1 MASDPQVE
9 FVAEGSVKTRRDPA
23 GLAAAILIT
32 IAGCTLVW
40 LVALV
45 TVPLGPA
52 LLAPVV
58 LAASALC
65 AITCVWLSPY
75 PLTRRSA
82 IAAVV
87 MGLLAGLAPT
97 AIVLAIR
104 LSVTTCT
111 VVNVFGLPWIEP
123 WRSIMF
129 VASLGVWILSCS
141 VLAMSLTFDRGLRRP
156 AIAML
161 VWSAM
166 ATLPALLLLFITV
179 YGDPAAGCLP
189 T

>member
-1 MASDPQVE
+1 M
-9 FVAEGSVKTRRDPA
+9 VAHGPVTARRDPA
-23 GLAAAILIT
+23 WLAAAILIT
-32 IAGCTLVW
+32 IAGCALVW

-58 LAASALC
+58 LAASVLC
-65 AITCVWLSPY
+65 AITCVWLSPL
-75 PLTRRSA
+75 PLTGRSA
-82 IAAVV
+82 FAPVV

-123 WRSIMF
+123 WRSIML
-129 VASLGVWILSCS
+129 VASLGVWILSCI
-141 VLAMSLTFDRGLRRP
+141 VLAMSLTLDRGLRRP

-161 VWSAM
+161 VWSAI
-166 ATLPALLLLFITV
+166 ATVPAFLLFFITF

>member
-1 MASDPQVE
+1 MNRDANAD
-9 FVAEGSVKTRRDPA
+9 FVGEVAVKTRRDPA

-65 AITCVWLSPY
+65 AITCVWLAPH

-82 IAAVV
+82 LAPVM

-104 LSVTTCT
+104 LLDTTCT
-111 VVNVFGLPWIEP
+111 VVNVFGLPWAEP
-123 WRSIMF
+123 WRSIMH
-129 VASLGVWILSCS
+129 VASIAVWILSCV
-141 VLAMSLTFDRGLRRP
+141 VLTMSLRLDRGLRRP

-166 ATLPALLLLFITV
+166 ATLPAFLLLFISI
-179 YGDPAAGCLP
+179 YGDPAAGCVP

>member
-1 MASDPQVE
+1 M
-9 FVAEGSVKTRRDPA
+9 TRGQTRW
-23 GLAAAILIT
+23 LAAPRK
-32 IAGCTLVW
+32 
-40 LVALV
+40 LV

-58 LAASALC
+58 LAASVLC
-65 AITCVWLSPY
+65 AITCVWLAPH

-82 IAAVV
+82 LAPTV

-111 VVNVFGLPWIEP
+111 VVNVFGLPWAEP
-123 WRSIMF
+123 WRSIMH
-129 VASLGVWILSCS
+129 VASIGVWILSCV
-141 VLAMSLTFDRGLRRP
+141 VLIMSLRLDRGLRRP

-161 VWSAM
+161 VWSAV
-166 ATLPALLLLFITV
+166 AILPAFLLLFITF
-179 YGDPAAGCLP
+179 YGDPAAGCVP